1 MKKLTLLVAA
11 LMVATF
17 SFAQQGSMTFAVNDL
32 DISNPMASEANLGY
46 FMTDDIMVSLSMN
59 DWDNFKV
66 GARYYGVCEGMFLEA
81 TTTAT
86 AEAGADSDYQIG
98 AALGWTK
105 DLGIWKLQFEPQI
118 VLDNI
123 QDFTPKLVWG
133 LRFTL

>member
-46 FMTDDIMVSLSMN
+46 FMTDDIMVSLSMT

-66 GARYYGVCEGMFLEA
+66 GARYYGVFDYMFLEA

-86 AEAGADSDYQIG
+86 AEGSADSDYQIG

>member
-11 LMVATF
+11 LIVATV
-17 SFAQQGSMTFAVNDL
+17 SFAQQGSMTFAVNEL

-66 GARYYGVCEGMFLEA
+66 GARYYGVFDDMFIEA
-81 TTTAT
+81 TTTAN
-86 AEAGADSDYQIG
+86 AEGGSDSDYQIG

-118 VLDNI
+118 VLDDI
-123 QDFTPKLVWG
+123 QDFTPTLVWG

>member
-11 LMVATF
+11 LIVATF

>member
-46 FMTDDIMVSLSMN
+46 FMTDDIMVSLSMT

-66 GARYYGVCEGMFLEA
+66 GARYYGVFDDMFLEA

-86 AEAGADSDYQIG
+86 AEGGADSDYQIG

>member
-118 VLDNI
+118 VLDDI

>member
-86 AEAGADSDYQIG
+86 AEGSADSDYQIG

-118 VLDNI
+118 VLDDI
-123 QDFTPKLVWG
+123 QDFTPRLVWG

>member
-46 FMTDDIMVSLSMN
+46 FMTDDIMVSLSMT

-66 GARYYGVCEGMFLEA
+66 GARYYGVFDDMFLEA

-86 AEAGADSDYQIG
+86 AEGSADSDYQIG

-118 VLDNI
+118 VLDDI